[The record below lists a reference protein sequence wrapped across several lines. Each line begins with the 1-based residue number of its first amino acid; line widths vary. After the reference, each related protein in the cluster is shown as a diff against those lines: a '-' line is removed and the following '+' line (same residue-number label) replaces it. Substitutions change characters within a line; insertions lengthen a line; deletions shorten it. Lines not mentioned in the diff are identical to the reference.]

1 MTDHQIVVPIDCDG
15 ERADKVVAV
24 VLEVSRTVARRAID
38 AEGVIL
44 DGRPIGAKEK
54 LKAGTR
60 LEVELREEST
70 VLVPDE
76 TVSFEVVHEDQDLL
90 VVDKPAGVV
99 VHPSSPRS
107 SGTLVHGLLDRYPS
121 IRGVGQ
127 EGRWGIVHRLDRDTS
142 GLLVVARTH
151 DSYAALTD
159 MMRQRLVTRRY
170 LALVHGLIENTLG
183 TIEAPIGRDPSNSMR
198 MALDRDGRDARTH
211 YRRLVQWSGP
221 DLAYLSVTLDTGRT
235 HQIRVHMQAID
246 HPIVGDRAYGRPGS
260 IADPR
265 RPWLHA
271 RQLTFTHPA
280 TGSEIDITAPLPRDL
295 VDSLGVLGAPDGGDD
310 LEIEGMA

>member
-1 MTDHQIVVPIDCDG
+1 MTHHEIVVPIDCDG

-24 VLEVSRTVARRAID
+24 VLEVSRAVARRAID
-38 AEGVIL
+38 AEGVTANGQPL
-44 DGRPIGAKEK
+44 GAKTR

-60 LEVELREEST
+60 LDVEIREEAT
-70 VLVPDE
+70 TLDPDGS
-76 TVSFEVVHEDQDLL
+76 VSFKVVYEDADLL
-90 VVDKPAGVV
+90 IVDKPAGIV

-107 SGTLVHGLLDRYPS
+107 RGTLVHGLLDRYPS

-142 GLLVVARTH
+142 GLLVVALTH
-151 DSYAALTD
+151 DSYSALTE

-170 LALVHGLIENTLG
+170 LALVHGLIENTIG

-221 DLAYLSVTLDTGRT
+221 ELAYLSVTLDTGRT
-235 HQIRVHMQAID
+235 HQIRVHMRAIE
-246 HPIVGDRAYGRPGS
+246 HPIVGDRAYGRSGS
-260 IADPR
+260 VADPG

-271 RQLTFTHPA
+271 RQLTFTHPVS
-280 TGSEIDITAPLPRDL
+280 GKEIDITAPLPSDL
-295 VDSLGVLGAPDGGDD
+295 ADSLGVLGAPEGGDD
-310 LEIEGMA
+310 YEIEGLT